1 MPLVRTPMIAPTAAY
16 RRIPALT
23 AEQAAHTVADAMI
36 YRPRRLRPAFSQV
49 LALPEAVSPRAMDRI
64 RRIVG

>member
-1 MPLVRTPMIAPTAAY
+1 MIAPTKAY
-16 RRIPALT
+16 QRMPALT
-23 AEQAAHTVADAMI
+23 AEQAAQTVADAMI

-49 LALPEAVSPRAMDRI
+49 LAVPEALSPRAMDRI